1 MIRQSGVGSG
11 ESGKTEPPLPEYGS
25 ALAFDFG
32 EKRIGVAL
40 GDLKLKIAHPLTTI
54 QSEVNEQRFS
64 AIGELVSEHRP
75 VLLVIGLPVNDD
87 GSEHQVSRLARKFA
101 QRLAGRFNIRTV
113 LVNEYLSSASA
124 AMALAEAGVR
134 GKRQKL
140 FVDRVAAQQILQSFF
155 EDPKIVA

>member
-1 MIRQSGVGSG
+1 VNQESGVRDR
-11 ESGKTEPPLPEYGS
+11 ESGNSETPIPDYGS

-32 EKRIGVAL
+32 AKRIGVAL

-54 QSEVNEQRFS
+54 QSEVNEQRFT
-64 AIGELVSEHRP
+64 AIGELISEYRP

-87 GSEHQVSRLARKFA
+87 GSEHDISRLARKFA
-101 QRLAGRFNIRTV
+101 QRLAGRFNLRTV

-124 AMALAEAGVR
+124 ESALAEAGVH

-140 FVDRVAAQQILQSFF
+140 FVDQVAAQQILQSFF
-155 EDPKIVA
+155 NDGIVV